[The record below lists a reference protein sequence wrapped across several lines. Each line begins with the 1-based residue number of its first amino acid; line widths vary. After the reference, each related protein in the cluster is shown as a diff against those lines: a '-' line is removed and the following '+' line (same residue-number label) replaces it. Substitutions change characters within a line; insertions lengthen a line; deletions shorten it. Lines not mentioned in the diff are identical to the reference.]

1 MIELS
6 TTAAINLYLGLT
18 LAILLGIWFYHHYSV
33 RHKKVVT
40 TDKELFVCEFCHFAY
55 LSPKEKT
62 VTQCPQ
68 CQSFNKNN
76 PYGKNNSQ

>member
-6 TTAAINLYLGLT
+6 TGAAINIYLGVTLT
-18 LAILLGIWFYHHYSV
+18 ILLGMWFYHHYNV
-33 RHKKVVT
+33 RNKKVVT
-40 TDKELFVCEFCHFAY
+40 TDKELMVCEFCHFAY
-55 LSPKEKT
+55 LAEKPKT

-76 PYGKNNSQ
+76 PYKG